1 MSITPNTAL
10 GPTRAGDGPTRP
22 GRLTTHEEQRQEV
35 IRKLTHRAAQ
45 DGALEERENVVW
57 PDGDETIVVVSFTR
71 EHIDGEPVY
80 LPDRVVEYLPS
91 GAELHRDA
99 DAVLRR
105 LRNEVGDLYEKGL
118 V

>member
-1 MSITPNTAL
+1 VSIEPNTAI
-10 GPTRAGDGPTRP
+10 GPARAGDGPTRP

-35 IRKLTHRAAQ
+35 IRKMTTEATEQ
-45 DGALEERENVVW
+45 GVTEVKERVTW
-57 PDGDETIVVVSFTR
+57 PEGDETVVVVSFTK

-91 GAELHRDA
+91 GAEVPRDP

-105 LRNEVGDLYEKGL
+105 LRAEVGEMYEKGL